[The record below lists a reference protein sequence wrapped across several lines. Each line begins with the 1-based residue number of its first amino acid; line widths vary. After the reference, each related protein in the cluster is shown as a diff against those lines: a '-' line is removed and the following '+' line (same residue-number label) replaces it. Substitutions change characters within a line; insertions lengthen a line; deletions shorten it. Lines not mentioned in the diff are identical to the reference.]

1 MKISN
6 YGNGYSGKNE
16 VIIKAQA
23 SLSYLYAPINQEV
36 FDDVV
41 EELEESDKD
50 FTVESIIEEYEDY
63 L

>member
-6 YGNGYSGKNE
+6 YGNGYSGKNA